1 MELVKNGIVRNVLVT
16 AIHRFIQ
23 VIISRFIIKEKALT
37 IDDLNDV
44 WRAQAGKHDI
54 IVKNIYDLL
63 AKVAWDF
70 SPEQLDHLFQCF
82 QSSWNGASK
91 SMQEKLIEF
100 IRRLAEDDKEGVM
113 AQKVLG
119 LLWNLAHSPEC
130 PTDIL
135 EQSLYALTKILE
147 YSCSLDRET
156 QKSLYIKK
164 YV

>member
-1 MELVKNGIVRNVLVT
+1 MELVKNGVVHYVIMT
-16 AIHRFIQ
+16 AIHKFIQ